1 MIGFIGLGIMG
12 QNMAANLLEKG
23 EQLVVYNRTKEK
35 AQTLLD
41 KGAVWAASP
50 REVGEQ
56 ADIVF
61 TMLTDPAAVRAVA
74 YGEDGLFSGMKE
86 NSLWVDVST
95 VKPAFTKEMAE
106 AARAHHIRFVDA
118 PVSGSKAPAQQ
129 GKLHFLVGGEEQNV
143 KEITPLLEKMGQS
156 IQHMGANGNGSSTK
170 LAVNMLL
177 VQSLTGLS
185 EAISFGE
192 AVGLDREH
200 LMDVLLALP
209 VTSDIQ
215 AGKRDTILQQ
225 NFDPQFPLEHAYKD
239 LQQISETAY
248 EAGAPLPMTNSV
260 KELYALAKKNGYGK
274 QDVAAVYAL
283 LARD

>member
-35 AQTLLD
+35 AQALLD
-41 KGAVWAASP
+41 KGAVWADSP
-50 REVGEQ
+50 RKVGEQ
-56 ADIVF
+56 ANIVF
-61 TMLTDPAAVRAVA
+61 TMLTDPAAIQAVA
-74 YGEDGLFSGMKE
+74 YGEDGLFSGMQE

-95 VKPAFTKEMAE
+95 VKPAFTKEMAD
-106 AARAHHIRFVDA
+106 AARAHHIRFIDA

-129 GKLHFLVGGEEQNV
+129 GKLHFLVGGEEQDV
-143 KEITPLLEKMGQS
+143 KEVTPLLEKMGQS
-156 IQHMGANGNGSSTK
+156 IQYMGANGNGSATK

-192 AVGLDREH
+192 AVGLDKEH

>member
-1 MIGFIGLGIMG
+1 M
-12 QNMAANLLEKG
+12 
-23 EQLVVYNRTKEK
+23 
-35 AQTLLD
+35 
-41 KGAVWAASP
+41 
-50 REVGEQ
+50 
-56 ADIVF
+56 
-61 TMLTDPAAVRAVA
+61 
-74 YGEDGLFSGMKE
+74 
-86 NSLWVDVST
+86 
-95 VKPAFTKEMAE
+95 
-106 AARAHHIRFVDA
+106 
-118 PVSGSKAPAQQ
+118 SK
-129 GKLHFLVGGEEQNV
+129 K
-143 KEITPLLEKMGQS
+143 ITPLLEKMGQS
-156 IQHMGANGNGSSTK
+156 IQHMGVNGNGSSTK

>member
-23 EQLVVYNRTKEK
+23 EELVVYNRTKEK

-41 KGAVWAASP
+41 KGAVWAESP
-50 REVGEQ
+50 QKVGEQ

-61 TMLTDPAAVRAVA
+61 TMLTDPAAVKAVA
-74 YGEDGLFSGMKE
+74 SGDNGLFSGMKE

-129 GKLHFLVGGEEQNV
+129 GKLHFLVGGDEQDV

-156 IQHMGANGNGSSTK
+156 IQHMGVNGNGSSTK

-185 EAISFGE
+185 EAIIFGE

>member
-12 QNMAANLLEKG
+12 QNMAANLLDKG

-41 KGAVWAASP
+41 KGAIWAASP
-50 REVGEQ
+50 REVGQQ

-61 TMLTDPAAVRAVA
+61 TMLTDPAAVQAVA
-74 YGEDGLFSGMKE
+74 NGEDGLFSGMKE

-129 GKLHFLVGGEEQNV
+129 GKLHFLVGGDEQDV

-156 IQHMGANGNGSSTK
+156 IQHMGVNGNGSSTK

>member
-35 AQTLLD
+35 AQALLD
-41 KGAVWAASP
+41 KGAVWADSP
-50 REVGEQ
+50 RKVGEQ

-61 TMLTDPAAVRAVA
+61 TMLTDPAAVQAVA
-74 YGEDGLFSGMKE
+74 YGEDGLFSGMQE

-129 GKLHFLVGGEEQNV
+129 GKLHFLVGGDDQDV
-143 KEITPLLEKMGQS
+143 KEVTPLLEKMGQS
-156 IQHMGANGNGSSTK
+156 IQHMGANGNGSATK

-192 AVGLDREH
+192 AVGLDKEH

-225 NFDPQFPLEHAYKD
+225 NFEPQFPLEHAYKD

>member
-12 QNMAANLLEKG
+12 ENMALNLLEKG
-23 EQLVVYNRTKEK
+23 EQLVVFNRTKEK
-35 AQTLLD
+35 AQALMD
-41 KGAVWAASP
+41 KGAVWADSP

-61 TMLTDPAAVRAVA
+61 TMLTDPGAVQAVA

-95 VKPAFTKEMAE
+95 VKPAFTKEMAD
-106 AARAHHIRFVDA
+106 AVRAHHIRFVDA

-129 GKLHFLVGGEEQNV
+129 GKLHFLVGGEEQDV
-143 KEITPLLEKMGQS
+143 KEVTPLLEKMGQS
-156 IQHMGANGNGSSTK
+156 IQYMGANGNGSATK

-192 AVGLDREH
+192 AVGLDKEH

>member
-12 QNMAANLLEKG
+12 QNMAANLLDKG

-41 KGAVWAASP
+41 KGAIWAASP
-50 REVGEQ
+50 REVGQQ

-61 TMLTDPAAVRAVA
+61 TMLTDPAAVQAVA

-129 GKLHFLVGGEEQNV
+129 GKLHFLVGGNDQDV

-156 IQHMGANGNGSSTK
+156 IQHMGVNGNGSSTK

>member
-41 KGAVWAASP
+41 KGAIWAESP
-50 REVGEQ
+50 REVGQQ

-61 TMLTDPAAVRAVA
+61 TMLTDPAAVQAVA

-129 GKLHFLVGGEEQNV
+129 GKLHFLVGGNDQDV

-156 IQHMGANGNGSSTK
+156 IQHMGVNGNGSSTK

>member
-23 EQLVVYNRTKEK
+23 EQLVVFNRTKEK
-35 AQTLLD
+35 AQALLD
-41 KGAVWAASP
+41 KGANWAESP
-50 REVGEQ
+50 RQVGEQ

-61 TMLTDPAAVRAVA
+61 TMLTDPAAVQAVA

-106 AARAHHIRFVDA
+106 ASRAHHIRFVDA

-129 GKLHFLVGGEEQNV
+129 GKLHFLVGGDEQDV

-156 IQHMGANGNGSSTK
+156 IQHMGVNGNGSSTK

>member
-41 KGAVWAASP
+41 KGAIWAESP
-50 REVGEQ
+50 REVGQQ

-61 TMLTDPAAVRAVA
+61 TMLTDPAAVQAVA

-106 AARAHHIRFVDA
+106 AARTHHIRFVDA

-129 GKLHFLVGGEEQNV
+129 GKLHFLVGGDEQDV

-156 IQHMGANGNGSSTK
+156 IQHMGVNGNGSSTK

>member
-12 QNMAANLLEKG
+12 ENMAANLLDKG

-41 KGAVWAASP
+41 KGAIWADSP
-50 REVGEQ
+50 RVVGEK
-56 ADIVF
+56 ADVVF
-61 TMLTDPAAVRAVA
+61 TMLTDPAAVKAVA

-95 VKPAFTKEMAE
+95 VKPAFSKEMAK
-106 AARAHHIRFVDA
+106 AAHAHHIRFVDA

-129 GKLHFLVGGEEQNV
+129 GKLHFLVGGDEQDV
-143 KEITPLLEKMGQS
+143 KEITPSLGKMGQS
-156 IQHMGANGNGSSTK
+156 IQHMGANGNGSATK

-185 EAISFGE
+185 EAITFGE
-192 AVGLDREH
+192 ATGLDRER

-215 AGKRDTILQQ
+215 AGKRDTILNQDF
-225 NFDPQFPLEHAYKD
+225 NPQFPLEHAYKD

-260 KELYALAKKNGYGK
+260 KELYALAKKYGYGK

>member
-41 KGAVWAASP
+41 KGAIWAESP

-61 TMLTDPAAVRAVA
+61 TMLTDPAAVQAVA
-74 YGEDGLFSGMKE
+74 NGEDGLFSGMKE

-106 AARAHHIRFVDA
+106 AARSHHIRFVDA

-129 GKLHFLVGGEEQNV
+129 GKLHFLVGGDEQDV

-156 IQHMGANGNGSSTK
+156 IQHMGVNGNGSSTK

>member
-35 AQTLLD
+35 AQALLD
-41 KGAVWAASP
+41 KGAIWAESP
-50 REVGEQ
+50 RKVGEQ

-61 TMLTDPAAVRAVA
+61 TMLTDPQAVQAVA

-86 NSLWVDVST
+86 SSLWVDVST

-106 AARAHHIRFVDA
+106 AARAHQIRFVDA

-129 GKLHFLVGGEEQNV
+129 GKLHFLVGGDAQDV

-156 IQHMGANGNGSSTK
+156 IQHMGANGNGSATK

>member
-35 AQTLLD
+35 AQALLD
-41 KGAVWAASP
+41 KGAVWADSP
-50 REVGEQ
+50 RKVGEQ
-56 ADIVF
+56 ANIVF
-61 TMLTDPAAVRAVA
+61 TMLTDPAAVQAVA
-74 YGEDGLFSGMKE
+74 YGEDGLFSGMQE

-129 GKLHFLVGGEEQNV
+129 GKLHFLVGGEEQDV
-143 KEITPLLEKMGQS
+143 KEVTPLLEKMGQS

-192 AVGLDREH
+192 AVGLDKEH

-225 NFDPQFPLEHAYKD
+225 NFEPQFPLEHAYKD

>member
-35 AQTLLD
+35 AQALLD
-41 KGAVWAASP
+41 KGAVWADSP
-50 REVGEQ
+50 RKVGEQ
-56 ADIVF
+56 ANIVF
-61 TMLTDPAAVRAVA
+61 TMLTDPAAVQAVA
-74 YGEDGLFSGMKE
+74 YGEDGLFSGMQE

-129 GKLHFLVGGEEQNV
+129 GKLHFLVGGEEQDV
-143 KEITPLLEKMGQS
+143 KKVTPLLEKMGQS
-156 IQHMGANGNGSSTK
+156 IQHMGANGNGSATK

-192 AVGLDREH
+192 AVGLDKEH

-225 NFDPQFPLEHAYKD
+225 NFEPQFPLEHAYKD

>member
-35 AQTLLD
+35 AQALLD
-41 KGAVWAASP
+41 KGAVWADSP
-50 REVGEQ
+50 RKVGEQ
-56 ADIVF
+56 ANIVF
-61 TMLTDPAAVRAVA
+61 TMLTDPAAVQAVA
-74 YGEDGLFSGMKE
+74 YGEDGLFSGMQE

-129 GKLHFLVGGEEQNV
+129 GKLHFLVGGEEQDV
-143 KEITPLLEKMGQS
+143 KEVTPLLEKMGQS
-156 IQHMGANGNGSSTK
+156 IQHMGANGNGSATK

-185 EAISFGE
+185 EAISFGV
-192 AVGLDREH
+192 AVGLDKEH

-225 NFDPQFPLEHAYKD
+225 NFEPQFPLEHAYKD

>member
-12 QNMAANLLEKG
+12 ENMALNLLEKG
-23 EQLVVYNRTKEK
+23 EQLVVFNRTKEK
-35 AQTLLD
+35 AQALMD
-41 KGAVWAASP
+41 KGAVWADSP
-50 REVGEQ
+50 REVSEQ

-61 TMLTDPAAVRAVA
+61 TMLTDPGAVQAVA

-95 VKPAFTKEMAE
+95 VKPAFTKEMAD

-129 GKLHFLVGGEEQNV
+129 GKLHFLVGGEEQDV
-143 KEITPLLEKMGQS
+143 KEVTPLLEKMGQS
-156 IQHMGANGNGSSTK
+156 IQYMGANGNGSATK

-192 AVGLDREH
+192 AVGLDKEH

>member
-35 AQTLLD
+35 AQALLD
-41 KGAVWAASP
+41 KGAVWADSP
-50 REVGEQ
+50 RKVGEQ
-56 ADIVF
+56 ANIVF
-61 TMLTDPAAVRAVA
+61 TMLTDPAAVQSVA
-74 YGEDGLFSGMKE
+74 YGEDGLFSGMQE

-129 GKLHFLVGGEEQNV
+129 GKLHFLVGGEEQDV
-143 KEITPLLEKMGQS
+143 KEVTPLLEKMGQS
-156 IQHMGANGNGSSTK
+156 IQHMGANGNGSATK

-192 AVGLDREH
+192 AVGLDKEH

-215 AGKRDTILQQ
+215 AGKRDAILQQ

>member
-12 QNMAANLLEKG
+12 QNMAANLLDKG

-41 KGAVWAASP
+41 KGAIWAASP
-50 REVGEQ
+50 REVGQQ

-61 TMLTDPAAVRAVA
+61 TMLTDPAAVQAVA
-74 YGEDGLFSGMKE
+74 NGEDGLFSGMKE

-129 GKLHFLVGGEEQNV
+129 GKLHFLVGGNDQDV

-156 IQHMGANGNGSSTK
+156 IQHMGVNGNGSSTK

>member
-41 KGAVWAASP
+41 KGAIWAESP

-61 TMLTDPAAVRAVA
+61 TMLTDPAAVKAVA
-74 YGEDGLFSGMKE
+74 NGEDGLFSGMKE

-106 AARAHHIRFVDA
+106 AARANHIRFVDA

-129 GKLHFLVGGEEQNV
+129 GKLHFLVGGDEQDV

-156 IQHMGANGNGSSTK
+156 IQHMGVNGNGSSTK

-225 NFDPQFPLEHAYKD
+225 DFDPQFPLEHAYKD

>member
-23 EQLVVYNRTKEK
+23 EELVVYNRTKEK

-41 KGAVWAASP
+41 KGAVWAESP
-50 REVGEQ
+50 QKVGEQ

-61 TMLTDPAAVRAVA
+61 TMLTDPAAVKAVA
-74 YGEDGLFSGMKE
+74 SGDNGLFSGMKE

-129 GKLHFLVGGEEQNV
+129 GKLHFLVGGDEQDV

-156 IQHMGANGNGSSTK
+156 IQHMGVNGNGSSTK

>member
-23 EQLVVYNRTKEK
+23 EQLVVFNRTKEK
-35 AQTLLD
+35 AQALLD
-41 KGAVWAASP
+41 KGANWAESP
-50 REVGEQ
+50 RQVGEQ

-61 TMLTDPAAVRAVA
+61 TMLTDPAAVQAVA

-129 GKLHFLVGGEEQNV
+129 GKLHFLVGGDEQDV

-156 IQHMGANGNGSSTK
+156 IQHMGVNGNGSSTK

>member
-35 AQTLLD
+35 AQALLD
-41 KGAVWAASP
+41 KGAVWADSP
-50 REVGEQ
+50 RKVGEQ
-56 ADIVF
+56 ANIVF
-61 TMLTDPAAVRAVA
+61 TMLTDPAAVQAVA
-74 YGEDGLFSGMKE
+74 YGEDGLFSGMQE

-129 GKLHFLVGGEEQNV
+129 GKLHFLVGGDDQDV
-143 KEITPLLEKMGQS
+143 KEIAPLLEKMGQS
-156 IQHMGANGNGSSTK
+156 IQHMGANGNGSATK

-192 AVGLDREH
+192 AVGLDKEH

-225 NFDPQFPLEHAYKD
+225 NFEPQFPLEHAYKD

-274 QDVAAVYAL
+274 QDVAAVFAL
-283 LARD
+283 LAKD